1 MTDKNAHTKHKLFS
15 NENGN
20 VLFIVLMAIVLIGAL
35 TAALRGTTQSNANI
49 DNETLIIRAAEIKS
63 HANEIER
70 AILFIMQEGKSE
82 ADIRFSHP
90 DAPTDYGDLESD
102 TDQTD
107 QVFSPTGGAATYR
120 APPDGVNDT
129 SQWEFYGH
137 TALPNTGSDAAELI
151 AVLPNVTQS
160 FCDLIN
166 RNAGFSAQPRDTG
179 TCINGGASVRFDDGT
194 QFDTT
199 PNTVATGTF
208 SVTPVSQACIECIN
222 NGSLHY
228 IYVLMTR

>member
-1 MTDKNAHTKHKLFS
+1 MTDKHKQTRKSFTTGQS
-15 NENGN
+15 GN

-35 TAALRGTTQSNANI
+35 SAALRGTTQSNANI
-49 DNETLIIRAAEIKS
+49 DSETLIIRAAEIKS

-70 AILFIMQEGKSE
+70 AILFIMQSGKSE

-90 DAPTDYGDLESD
+90 DAPTDYGDLDND

-107 QVFSPTGGAATYR
+107 QVFSSTGGAATYR
-120 APPDGVNDT
+120 TPPDGINDA
-129 SQWEFYGH
+129 SPWEFYGH
-137 TALPNTGSDAAELI
+137 TALPNTGSDAAELV

-166 RNAGFSAQPRDTG
+166 RNAGFTAQPRDTG
-179 TCINGGASVRFDDGT
+179 TCVNGGASMRFDDGM

-228 IYVLMTR
+228 VYVLMTR

>member
-1 MTDKNAHTKHKLFS
+1 MTDKQIQKHKNLIT
-15 NENGN
+15 NQNGN
-20 VLFIVLMAIVLIGAL
+20 VLFIVLMAVVLIGAL

-90 DAPTDYGDLESD
+90 NAPTDYGDLESD

-120 APPDGVNDT
+120 TPPEGVNDA
-129 SQWEFYGH
+129 SPWEFYGH
-137 TALPNTGSDAAELI
+137 TALPNTGSDAAELV

-166 RNAGFSAQPRDTG
+166 RNAGFSVQPRDTG
-179 TCINGGASVRFDDGT
+179 TCVNGGASMRFDDGT

-199 PNTVATGTF
+199 PNTVAAGTF

-222 NGSLHY
+222 KGSLHY
-228 IYVLMTR
+228 VYVLMTR